1 MAVSYISAY
10 RLISISVGF
19 IGSDAVIFLPDLLA
33 PFFSRHPQDFHCHLT
48 TSEVVGYLGG
58 RWDTTTQRKASS
70 HVTLQ
75 IYIYYVYFFIYINA
89 VRKKRF
95 FHFLMTVLTV
105 LRAFPCRTRLADR
118 DAAPAV
124 EEEVSAGVSPYEHVV

>member
-75 IYIYYVYFFIYINA
+75 IYIYYVYFLYIY
-89 VRKKRF
+89 KCCEEKTLF
-95 FHFLMTVLTV
+95 S
-105 LRAFPCRTRLADR
+105 FPHDSADGLASV
-118 DAAPAV
+118 P
-124 EEEVSAGVSPYEHVV
+124 VSHAIG